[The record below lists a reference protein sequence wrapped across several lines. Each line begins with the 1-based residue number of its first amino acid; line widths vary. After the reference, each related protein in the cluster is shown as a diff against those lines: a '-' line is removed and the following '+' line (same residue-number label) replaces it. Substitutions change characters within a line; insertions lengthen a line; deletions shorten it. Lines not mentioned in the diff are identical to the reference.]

1 MSSEARARVKETHTE
16 LFDHVQSQFGELLS
30 MVQTAEL
37 DLVKHCQGFHEG
49 IASHINERH
58 QTLARRTDPTF
69 IRDLDGQG
77 EELVRIVQ
85 TRFAEL
91 TRDLK
96 QCHGGACRVLNLRAA
111 DQVFEA
117 SREAEAGSTA

>member
-1 MSSEARARVKETHTE
+1 MSSEARVRVKESHTE
-16 LFDHVQSQFGELLS
+16 LFDFVQNQFGEILS
-30 MVQTAEL
+30 AVQSAEL
-37 DLVKHCQGFHEG
+37 DLVKHCQGLHEG
-49 IASHINERH
+49 VAGHCNDRH
-58 QTLARRTDPTF
+58 QELAGRMDPEF

-96 QCHGGACRVLNLRAA
+96 QCHGGACRVLNRRAA
-111 DQVFEA
+111 DQVLEA
-117 SREAEAGSTA
+117 SRGA

>member
-1 MSSEARARVKETHTE
+1 MSYEARARVKETHTE
-16 LFDHVQSQFGELLS
+16 LFDFVQSQFGEILS
-30 MVQTAEL
+30 AVQAAEL
-37 DLVKHCQGFHEG
+37 DLIKHCQGLHDG
-49 IASHINERH
+49 VASHINERH
-58 QTLARRTDPTF
+58 QNLAGRMDPKF
-69 IRDLDGQG
+69 VRELDGQG

-96 QCHGGACRVLNLRAA
+96 SCHGGACRVLNLRAA

-117 SREAEAGSTA
+117 SLESEAGAKA

>member
-1 MSSEARARVKETHTE
+1 MTREARAQVKDTHTE
-16 LFDHVQSQFGELLS
+16 LFDFVQSQFGEVLS
-30 MVQTAEL
+30 AVQTAEL
-37 DLVKHCQGFHEG
+37 DLIKHCQGLHEG
-49 IASHINERH
+49 IASHVNERH
-58 QTLARRTDPTF
+58 QKLAGRMDPTF

-96 QCHGGACRVLNLRAA
+96 ACHGGACRVLNLRAA
-111 DQVFEA
+111 EQVFEA
-117 SREAEAGSTA
+117 TRAEAG

>member
-1 MSSEARARVKETHTE
+1 MSSKERARVRDTHTE
-16 LFDHVQSQFGELLS
+16 IFDFVQGQFGEILS
-30 MVQTAEL
+30 AVQAAEL
-37 DLVKHCQGFHEG
+37 DLIKHCQGLHEG
-49 IASHINERH
+49 VASQINERH
-58 QTLARRTDPTF
+58 QNIAGRFEPRF
-69 IRDLDGQG
+69 IRELDGQG

-111 DQVFEA
+111 DQVLETTL
-117 SREAEAGSTA
+117 ET

>member
-1 MSSEARARVKETHTE
+1 MSEARARINETHTE
-16 LFDHVQSQFGELLS
+16 LFDHVQNQFDEILS
-30 MVQTAEL
+30 AVQAAERGL
-37 DLVKHCQGFHEG
+37 IKHCQGLHEG
-49 IASHINERH
+49 IANHVNERH
-58 QTLARRTDPTF
+58 QNVAGRFDAQF
-69 IRDLDGQG
+69 VRDLDGQG

-96 QCHGGACRVLNLRAA
+96 QCHGGACRTLNLKAA

-117 SREAEAGSTA
+117 SREFEA

>member
-1 MSSEARARVKETHTE
+1 MGNDVRARVTDTHAE
-16 LFDHVQSQFGELLS
+16 LFDFVQSQFGEVLAT
-30 MVQTAEL
+30 VQATEL
-37 DLVKHCQGFHEG
+37 DLVKQCQGLHEG
-49 IASHINERH
+49 IAGHCNKRH
-58 QTLARRTDPTF
+58 LELADRGDPEF
-69 IRDLDGQG
+69 IRNLDTQG

-96 QCHGGACRVLNLRAA
+96 QCHGGACRVLNQRAA

-117 SREAEAGSTA
+117 SRKAAG